1 MFLSRDTLSILL
13 CLMYA
18 EITLAVSKDRFP
30 MEETRDNGFSG
41 EAIVIVEMRVNK
53 ELN

>member
-1 MFLSRDTLSILL
+1 
-13 CLMYA
+13 MYA
-18 EITLAVSKDRFP
+18 EITLAVSKKDRFP
-30 MEETRDNGFSG
+30 MEETRGSGFSG